1 MDSRQGAKHAKKNKL
16 EIRNPKFETVSNDRK
31 SESSK
36 QSRFGFRNWDLSLW
50 VCFGFRYSDFG
61 FCFIGVP
68 STSLRTCLA
77 PLREIFRV
85 SVAVLPH
92 EVLRGGL
99 RATTLEYCGTSSA
112 AIPGR
117 TDDHWQERSIS
128 GKQGDIAEK
137 AFLAITTYIARDYSR
152 LAAIEARA
160 LRSEGSA

>member
-36 QSRFGFRNWDLSLW
+36 QSRFGFRILFHWRPFDVAQDMLGA
-50 VCFGFRYSDFG
+50 FARD
-61 FCFIGVP
+61 IP
-68 STSLRTCLA
+68 SFSCGSA
-77 PLREIFRV
+77 
-85 SVAVLPH
+85 A
-92 EVLRGGL
+92 RGPSWWL
-99 RATTLEYCGTSSA
+99 RATTLEYCETSSA

-137 AFLAITTYIARDYSR
+137 AFLAIMTYIARDYSR

-160 LRSEGSA
+160 LRSKGSA